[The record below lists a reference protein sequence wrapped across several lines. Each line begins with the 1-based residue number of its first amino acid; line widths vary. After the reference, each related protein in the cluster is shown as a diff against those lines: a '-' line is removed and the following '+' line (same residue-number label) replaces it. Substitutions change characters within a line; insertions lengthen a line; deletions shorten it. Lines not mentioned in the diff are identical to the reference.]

1 MQYKFKYPKRKIMKV
16 GPSSLGIT
24 LPFELVKTHKLN
36 KGDFVSI
43 FSEGKIVILKF
54 EKGGR

>member
-1 MQYKFKYPKRKIMKV
+1 MRV